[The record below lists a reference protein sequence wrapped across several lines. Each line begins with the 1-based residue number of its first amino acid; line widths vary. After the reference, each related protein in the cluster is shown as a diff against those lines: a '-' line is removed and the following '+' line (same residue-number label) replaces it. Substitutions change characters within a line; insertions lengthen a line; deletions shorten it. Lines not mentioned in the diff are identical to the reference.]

1 MQPLIQ
7 FDMFKETTSED
18 ILRAE
23 VAALKESHHAVRKR
37 AFAEIGGL
45 RKLLFDQQHEID
57 YLKVKLGLACAMRE
71 RIMEVRNEKI

>member
-1 MQPLIQ
+1 
-7 FDMFKETTSED
+7 MFKETTSED

-23 VAALKESHHAVRKR
+23 LAALKESHHAVRKR

-57 YLKVKLGLACAMRE
+57 YLRVKLGLACALQPR
-71 RIMEVRNEKI
+71 VLEKKDDGS